1 MLTPRGDVDL
11 DDPPP
16 VFISPIPPLPP
27 TSATTVSTTASTTA
41 SRSVV
46 HTSWLPASSTN
57 AACPTASCKPSA
69 RVCPPC
75 QDGFVCSLNV
85 IDSSCECPVAKCV
98 KPGFDTGDDP
108 RGVDPPSGSK
118 PSVLAPVLGGIAGL
132 VVVAFIAFLFARRR
146 RQKRRSNTNTLL
158 GQESPVDDAPDPFN
172 HESNNMWRVPSETT
186 PGQKDL
192 IRIAYVPSSNNE
204 KPIQLPEL
212 AAQASKAPSAPFMH
226 PFMDDGRNKHD
237 SVASTCSTAVL
248 DEAVVMAVTS
258 KATPQ
263 LLRLNTIKANN
274 SEMIQRSNT
283 LHSSN
288 SIKRTQS
295 QRRQAQAKRSA
306 SQRSKAG
313 PNQLQSQ
320 ENVRDQETEDEI
332 QFTPAVMITG
342 PSARS
347 SAQSVAS
354 ITQRLNI
361 PNMVLEPRPLHRNY
375 SSRRAE
381 TTASKR
387 DNEPSTDVLEPA
399 TTASS
404 AHSSAVPLAPPAMSP
419 LLSAS
424 PLVSTSPVTSSTGAT
439 NLELLDT
446 VSERLRPQLVSSDS
460 GSSTPPASS
469 TLQQRNSASTVST
482 ASDTRST
489 LTRDGEEIMIFWDGP
504 PDSRGSASSSAQRP

>member
-1 MLTPRGDVDL
+1 MRCEA
-11 DDPPP
+11 
-16 VFISPIPPLPP
+16 PLP
-27 TSATTVSTTASTTA
+27 
-41 SRSVV
+41 
-46 HTSWLPASSTN
+46 L
-57 AACPTASCKPSA
+57 
-69 RVCPPC
+69 
-75 QDGFVCSLNV
+75 SLFEFHRNLKL
-85 IDSSCECPVAKCV
+85 ILS
-98 KPGFDTGDDP
+98 
-108 RGVDPPSGSK
+108 
-118 PSVLAPVLGGIAGL
+118 
-132 VVVAFIAFLFARRR
+132 
-146 RQKRRSNTNTLL
+146 
-158 GQESPVDDAPDPFN
+158 
-172 HESNNMWRVPSETT
+172 

-226 PFMDDGRNKHD
+226 SFMDDGRNKHD

-263 LLRLNTIKANN
+263 LLRLHNIKANN

-313 PNQLQSQ
+313 TNQLQGQ
-320 ENVRDQETEDEI
+320 ENILDQEIEDASL
-332 QFTPAVMITG
+332 FTPAVMITG

-354 ITQRLNI
+354 SDQRLNI
-361 PNMVLEPRPLHRNY
+361 PNMVLEPQPLRRNY
-375 SSRRAE
+375 SNRRAE
-381 TTASKR
+381 TNAPKRGNELSMDVSEPTA
-387 DNEPSTDVLEPA
+387 
-399 TTASS
+399 TASS
-404 AHSSAVPLAPPAMSP
+404 AHSAAVPLAPQAMSSP
-419 LLSAS
+419 LAAS
-424 PLVSTSPVTSSTGAT
+424 PLVSTPAIVSPTGVA
-439 NLELLDT
+439 NVKAVEA
-446 VSERLRPQLVSSDS
+446 VSERLCPQPTSTDSSS
-460 GSSTPPASS
+460 NQPPAVAA
-469 TLQQRNSASTVST
+469 LQQRDSSSTVST

-504 PDSRGSASSSAQRP
+504 PNSRGSTSSSARRP